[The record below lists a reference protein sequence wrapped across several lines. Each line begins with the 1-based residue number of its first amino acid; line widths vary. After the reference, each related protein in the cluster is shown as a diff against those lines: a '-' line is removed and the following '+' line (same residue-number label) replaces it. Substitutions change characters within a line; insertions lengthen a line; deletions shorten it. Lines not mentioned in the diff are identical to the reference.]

1 MDLYIR
7 IVAVVSLLLI
17 IYQEKQT
24 WINKPYSKYKPSPKD
39 SREEILDKIESLSK
53 LNAQTNKWRR
63 HLLFSMVFSL
73 VISTII
79 FKSFEPRDIAVCTV
93 FLFVVIH
100 MGTRFY
106 DKNLIDPA
114 SKYIGTGVRLLLE
127 SETPRPHMS
136 SGLGNETPR
145 PHMSF
150 GSERANV
157 KRTVKKHKS
166 KRRSPKC
173 QTVQFNTPEHSS
185 RQASSY
191 YD

>member
-24 WINKPYSKYKPSPKD
+24 WINKPYSKYKPSPTD

-79 FKSFEPRDIAVCTV
+79 FKSFEPRDIAVCTI

-106 DKNLIDPA
+106 DKKLIDPA

-127 SETPRPHMS
+127 SETPRPH
-136 SGLGNETPR
+136 T
-145 PHMSF
+145 SF
-150 GSERANV
+150 GSERENV